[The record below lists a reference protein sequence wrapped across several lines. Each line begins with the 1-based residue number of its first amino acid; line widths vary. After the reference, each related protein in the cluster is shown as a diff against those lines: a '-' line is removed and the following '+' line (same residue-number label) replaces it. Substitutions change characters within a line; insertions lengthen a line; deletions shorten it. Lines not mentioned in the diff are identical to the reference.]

1 MSKIITAFER
11 AIWTNIARSTSVNHE
26 RVQKERQVFFEAAV
40 KVVKAGAIAKAK
52 TKMNEIYYETS
63 SRIFSMANYVYIHGQ
78 RDRTQSRE
86 NQERE
91 KERARQKTVGTRRT
105 LMRAM

>member
-40 KVVKAGAIAKAK
+40 KVVKAGAIVKAK
-52 TKMNEIYYETS
+52 TKMEIFYGEL
-63 SRIFSMANYVYIHGQ
+63 RIYSWPKRPNSVK
-78 RDRTQSRE
+78 RESRE
-86 NQERE
+86 RKRE
-91 KERARQKTVGTRRT
+91 SKAKDSKD
-105 LMRAM
+105 A